1 MRVAYEGD
9 VKLFAPLH
17 NFNRIGKA
25 LMSVFALIIGDDW
38 PDKVALYVR
47 ASQEEFGM
55 AGEVLAWI
63 YFMLVMLSGHI
74 VMMAL
79 ITALLLKNFE
89 SSLNEELKINYS
101 VKDHKKAQLML
112 IRKKMQAVEESKA
125 PLCSS
130 KAMKDRLKWAKSLF
144 NSSFNGNLAALRRE
158 EIEK

>member
-1 MRVAYEGD
+1 M
-9 VKLFAPLH
+9 
-17 NFNRIGKA
+17 
-25 LMSVFALIIGDDW
+25 IIGDDW

-47 ASQEEFGM
+47 ASHEEFGM
-55 AGEVLAWI
+55 VGEVLAWV

-112 IRKKMQAVEESKA
+112 IRKKMQAV
-125 PLCSS
+125 
-130 KAMKDRLKWAKSLF
+130 
-144 NSSFNGNLAALRRE
+144 
-158 EIEK
+158 